1 MEQVEAF
8 LLRRMHRQYLLEA
21 TMVILSLIG
30 IMGRDF
36 ELAGI
41 PRPLNDG
48 FTLMHGALAR
58 KIYTRSLSRME

>member
-1 MEQVEAF
+1 MEQAGAF
-8 LLRRMHRQYLLEA
+8 LLRRMHRRYLLEA
-21 TMVILSLIG
+21 TLVVLSLIG
-30 IMGRDF
+30 IMGKDS
-36 ELAGI
+36 EPAGI